1 MAINIPIISS
11 LEGKG
16 CQQAITQLTA
26 LETTSAKAGFILS
39 KAFLPA
45 VAAMGA
51 LTVAAG
57 YSIKAAIED
66 TASQAILAK
75 TLENVTGA
83 TDAQVAA
90 IEDQISV
97 MQLATG
103 VADEELRP
111 AFASLVRVT
120 QDMTTATDG
129 LQLAMDISAG
139 TGKDLQ
145 SVSDALAKA
154 YGGNYKALGL
164 LSPELKNMI
173 KNGASLDEVM
183 AALAKTFG
191 GQAAAAAG
199 TAQGQFKRLNV
210 ALDEAKESIGMALLP
225 AVMAVLPYLISF
237 GTWAADHTG
246 ILLGV
251 GTAIA
256 AISTAL
262 IGFKAAQVIANAV
275 TVVTTA
281 LNWSLAASAAAAN
294 TALTLGVGAAAIAA
308 GLVVAA
314 GAFVI
319 YKNATKSAVESNR
332 TFGGSLTPLPP
343 AIEEVDTAIGGVS
356 DKAKKMAERVKEA
369 SEALK
374 TYLAEALAN
383 AQTQLADAQE
393 AFSDFATNVS
403 DGIKDAF
410 SFQDAKDAGQESGA
424 GFLQGLRDQVAGIVK
439 YGQDV
444 KTLLELGLSQDALQ
458 AVLDAGGESGAAIA
472 AELIKG
478 GATAIQETNALV
490 KAAEAAAVS
499 IGQSAATQWY
509 GAGVSNA
516 QSYLQGVEAA
526 FAAAQSKLGQKG
538 LRLPD
543 IKGIG
548 ASFNAAIGMGVATDA
563 YSTGQIASSDLS
575 KIGLNAA
582 AGDTYVVNVSSLVPN
597 AAAGE
602 AVINAIRAFNRSAG
616 PANIQVA

>member
-16 CQQAITQLTA
+16 FQQAITQLKA
-26 LETTSAKAGFILS
+26 LETTSQKAGYIAG

-57 YSIKAAIED
+57 YSIKAAVED
-66 TASQAILAK
+66 SAAQAILAK
-75 TLENVTGA
+75 TLQNVTSA
-83 TDAQVAA
+83 TDSQIAA
-90 IEDQISV
+90 IEEQISV
-97 MQLATG
+97 MSLATG
-103 VADEELRP
+103 VADDELRP

-120 QDMTTATDG
+120 QDVTAATDG
-129 LQLAMDISAG
+129 LKLAMDISAG
-139 TGKDLQ
+139 TGKDLG

-164 LSPELKNMI
+164 LSPELKKMI
-173 KNGASLDEVM
+173 KDGASLDEVM
-183 AALAKTFG
+183 AAMAKTFG
-191 GQAAAAAG
+191 GQAAVAAG

-225 AVMAVLPYLISF
+225 AVMAVLPYLIEF
-237 GTWAADHTG
+237 GNWAADHTG
-246 ILLGV
+246 TLLAV
-251 GTAIA
+251 ATTIA

-275 TVVTTA
+275 TIVTTA

-314 GAFVI
+314 GAFMV
-319 YKNATKSAVESNR
+319 YKNATKSAVEGNR

-369 SEALK
+369 SDALK
-374 TYLAEALAN
+374 TYLADALAN
-383 AQTQLADAQE
+383 AQTQLAEAQE

-410 SFQDAKDAGQESGA
+410 SFQDAKDAGDETGA

-444 KTLLELGLSQDALQ
+444 KTLLGMGLSQDALK
-458 AVLDAGGESGAAIA
+458 AVLEAGGESGAAIA

-490 KAAEAAAVS
+490 MAAEQAAFT
-499 IGQSAATQWY
+499 IGQSAASQWY

-516 QSYLQGVEAA
+516 HSYLQGVEAA
-526 FAAAQSKLGQKG
+526 FAAAQAKLGQKG
-538 LRLPD
+538 IKLPD

-548 ASFNAAIGMGVATDA
+548 AGFAEAISPQPVGRVIPQRPGQGYEDFASLTVNVTGGLATSA
-563 YSTGQIASSDLS
+563 EVGQA
-575 KIGLNAA
+575 
-582 AGDTYVVNVSSLVPN
+582 VVNS
-597 AAAGE
+597 
-602 AVINAIRAFNRSAG
+602 IRAYNRSAG
-616 PANIQVA
+616 PANIQVG

>member
-16 CQQAITQLTA
+16 FQQAITQLKA
-26 LETTSAKAGFILS
+26 LETTSQKAGYIAG

-57 YSIKAAIED
+57 YSIKAAVED
-66 TASQAILAK
+66 SAAQAILAK
-75 TLENVTGA
+75 TLQNVTSA
-83 TDAQVAA
+83 TDSQIAA
-90 IEDQISV
+90 IEEQISV
-97 MQLATG
+97 MSLATG
-103 VADEELRP
+103 VADDELRP

-120 QDMTTATDG
+120 QDVTAATDG
-129 LQLAMDISAG
+129 LKLAMDISAG
-139 TGKDLQ
+139 TGKDLG

-164 LSPELKNMI
+164 LSPELKKMI
-173 KNGASLDEVM
+173 KDGASLDEVM
-183 AALAKTFG
+183 AAMAKTFG
-191 GQAAAAAG
+191 GQAAVAAG

-225 AVMAVLPYLISF
+225 AVMAVLPYLIEF
-237 GTWAADHTG
+237 GNWAADHTG
-246 ILLGV
+246 TLLAV
-251 GTAIA
+251 ATTIA

-275 TVVTTA
+275 TIVTTA

-314 GAFVI
+314 GAFMV
-319 YKNATKSAVESNR
+319 YKNATKSAVEGNR

-369 SEALK
+369 SDALK
-374 TYLAEALAN
+374 TYLADALAN
-383 AQTQLADAQE
+383 AQTQLAEAQE

-410 SFQDAKDAGQESGA
+410 SFQDAKDAGDETGA
-424 GFLQGLRDQVAGIVK
+424 GFLQGLRDQVKGIVK

-444 KTLLELGLSQDALQ
+444 KTLLQMGLSQDALQ

-490 KAAEAAAVS
+490 MAAEQAAFT
-499 IGQSAATQWY
+499 IGQSAASQWY

-526 FAAAQSKLGQKG
+526 FAAAQAKLGQKG
-538 LRLPD
+538 IKLPD

-548 ASFNAAIGMGVATDA
+548 AGFAEAITPQPVGRVIPQRPGQGYEDFASLTVNVTGGLATSA
-563 YSTGQIASSDLS
+563 EVGQA
-575 KIGLNAA
+575 
-582 AGDTYVVNVSSLVPN
+582 VVNS
-597 AAAGE
+597 
-602 AVINAIRAFNRSAG
+602 IRAYNRSAG
-616 PANIQVA
+616 PANIQVG

>member
-16 CQQAITQLTA
+16 FQQAITQLKA
-26 LETTSAKAGFILS
+26 LETTSQKAGYIAG

-57 YSIKAAIED
+57 YSIKAAVED
-66 TASQAILAK
+66 SAAQAILAK
-75 TLENVTGA
+75 TLQNVTNA
-83 TDAQVAA
+83 TDSQVAA
-90 IEDQISV
+90 IELQINT
-97 MQLATG
+97 MQMATG
-103 VADEELRP
+103 VADDELRP

-120 QDMTTATDG
+120 QDITTATDG
-129 LQLAMDISAG
+129 LKLAMDISAG
-139 TGKDLQ
+139 TGKDLA

-164 LSPELKNMI
+164 LSPELKAMI
-173 KNGASLDEVM
+173 KSGASLDEVM
-183 AALAKTFG
+183 AALSKTFG
-191 GQAAAAAG
+191 GQAAVAAG

-225 AVMAVLPYLISF
+225 AVMAVLPFLISF
-237 GTWAADHTG
+237 GNWAADHTG

-256 AISTAL
+256 AMSTAL
-262 IGFKAAQVIANAV
+262 IGFKAAQIIANAV

-343 AIEEVDTAIGGVS
+343 AITEVDTAIGGVS

-374 TYLAEALAN
+374 TYLADALAN
-383 AQTQLADAQE
+383 AQTQLAEAQE

-403 DGIKDAF
+403 EGIKDAF
-410 SFQDAKDAGQESGA
+410 SFQDAKDAGDETGA

-444 KTLLELGLSQDALQ
+444 KTLLQLGLSQDALQ

-490 KAAEAAAVS
+490 MAAEQAAFT
-499 IGQSAATQWY
+499 IGQSAASQWY

-526 FAAAQSKLGQKG
+526 FAAAQAKLGQKG
-538 LRLPD
+538 IKLPD

-548 ASFNAAIGMGVATDA
+548 AGFAEAISPQPVGRVIPQRPGQGYEDFASLTVNVTGGLATSA
-563 YSTGQIASSDLS
+563 EVGQA
-575 KIGLNAA
+575 
-582 AGDTYVVNVSSLVPN
+582 VVNS
-597 AAAGE
+597 
-602 AVINAIRAFNRSAG
+602 IRAYNRSAG
-616 PANIQVA
+616 PANIQVG

>member
-16 CQQAITQLTA
+16 FQQAITQLKA
-26 LETTSAKAGFILS
+26 LETTSQKAGYIAG

-57 YSIKAAIED
+57 YSIKAAVED
-66 TASQAILAK
+66 SAAQAILAK
-75 TLENVTGA
+75 TLQNVTSA
-83 TDAQVAA
+83 TDSQIAA
-90 IEDQISV
+90 IEEQISV
-97 MQLATG
+97 MSLATG
-103 VADEELRP
+103 VADDELRP

-120 QDMTTATDG
+120 QDVTAATDG
-129 LQLAMDISAG
+129 LKLAMDISAG
-139 TGKDLQ
+139 TGKDLG

-164 LSPELKNMI
+164 LSPELKKMI
-173 KNGASLDEVM
+173 KDGASLDEVM
-183 AALAKTFG
+183 AAMAKTFG
-191 GQAAAAAG
+191 GQAAVAAG

-225 AVMAVLPYLISF
+225 AVMAVLPYLIAF
-237 GTWAADHTG
+237 GNWAADHTG
-246 ILLGV
+246 TLLAV
-251 GTAIA
+251 ATTIA

-275 TVVTTA
+275 TIVTTA

-314 GAFVI
+314 GAFMV
-319 YKNATKSAVESNR
+319 YKNATKSAVEGNR

-369 SEALK
+369 SDALK
-374 TYLAEALAN
+374 TYLADALAN
-383 AQTQLADAQE
+383 AQTQLAEAQE

-410 SFQDAKDAGQESGA
+410 SFQDAKDAGDETGA
-424 GFLQGLRDQVAGIVK
+424 GFLQGLRDQVKGIVK

-490 KAAEAAAVS
+490 MAAEQAAFT
-499 IGQSAATQWY
+499 IGQSAASQWY

-526 FAAAQSKLGQKG
+526 FAAAQAKLGQKG
-538 LRLPD
+538 LTLPE

-548 ASFNAAIGMGVATDA
+548 AGFAEAISPQPVGRVIPKRPGQGYEDFASLTVNVTGGLATSA
-563 YSTGQIASSDLS
+563 EVGQA
-575 KIGLNAA
+575 
-582 AGDTYVVNVSSLVPN
+582 VVNS
-597 AAAGE
+597 
-602 AVINAIRAFNRSAG
+602 IRAYNRSAG
-616 PANIQVA
+616 PANIQVG

>member
-16 CQQAITQLTA
+16 FQQAITQLKA
-26 LETTSAKAGFILS
+26 LETTSQKAGYIAG

-57 YSIKAAIED
+57 YSIKAAVED
-66 TASQAILAK
+66 SAAQAILAK
-75 TLENVTGA
+75 TLQNVTGA
-83 TDAQVAA
+83 TDSQVAA
-90 IEDQISV
+90 IEKQISV
-97 MQLATG
+97 MSLATG
-103 VADEELRP
+103 VADDELRP

-120 QDMTTATDG
+120 QDMTTANEG

-139 TGKDLQ
+139 TGKDLA

-164 LSPELKNMI
+164 LSPELKAMI
-173 KNGASLDEVM
+173 KSGASLDEIM
-183 AALAKTFG
+183 AALSKTFG
-191 GQAAAAAG
+191 GQAAVAAG

-225 AVMAVLPYLISF
+225 AVTTVLPYLITF
-237 GTWAADHTG
+237 GNWAAEHTG

-262 IGFKAAQVIANAV
+262 IGFKAAQIIANAV

-319 YKNATKSAVESNR
+319 YKNATKTATESTR

-343 AIEEVDTAIGGVS
+343 AIKDVDTGIGGVS

-374 TYLAEALAN
+374 TYLADALAN

-410 SFQDAKDAGQESGA
+410 SFQDAKDAGDETGA
-424 GFLQGLRDQVAGIVK
+424 GFLQGLRDQVKGIVK

-490 KAAEAAAVS
+490 MAAEQAAFT
-499 IGQSAATQWY
+499 IGQSAASQWY

-526 FAAAQSKLGQKG
+526 FAAAQAKLGQKG
-538 LRLPD
+538 IKLPD

-548 ASFNAAIGMGVATDA
+548 AGFAEAISPQPVARVIPKRPGQGYEDFASLTVNV
-563 YSTGQIASSDLS
+563 TG
-575 KIGLNAA
+575 GLATSA
-582 AGDTYVVNVSSLVPN
+582 EVGQAVVNS
-597 AAAGE
+597 
-602 AVINAIRAFNRSAG
+602 IRAYNRSAG
-616 PANIQVA
+616 PANIQVG

>member
-16 CQQAITQLTA
+16 FSQAITQLKA
-26 LETTSAKAGFILS
+26 LETTSQKAGYIAG

-66 TASQAILAK
+66 SAAQAILAK

-83 TDAQVAA
+83 TDSQVAA
-90 IEDQISV
+90 IEKQISV
-97 MQLATG
+97 MSLATG
-103 VADEELRP
+103 VADDELRP

-120 QDMTTATDG
+120 QDVTTANEG

-139 TGKDLQ
+139 TGKDLA

-164 LSPELKNMI
+164 LSPELKAMI
-173 KNGASLDEVM
+173 KSGASLDEIMV
-183 AALAKTFG
+183 ALSKTFG
-191 GQAAAAAG
+191 GQAAVAAG

-237 GTWAADHTG
+237 GNWAADHTG

-262 IGFKAAQVIANAV
+262 IGFKAAQIIANAV

-319 YKNATKSAVESNR
+319 YRNATKSATESTR

-374 TYLAEALAN
+374 TYLADALAN
-383 AQTQLADAQE
+383 AQTQLAEAQE
-393 AFSDFATNVS
+393 AFNDFATNVS

-410 SFQDAKDAGQESGA
+410 SFQDAKDAGDETGA
-424 GFLQGLRDQVAGIVK
+424 GFLQGLRDQVKGIVK

-490 KAAEAAAVS
+490 MAAEQAAFT
-499 IGQSAATQWY
+499 IGQSAASQWY

-526 FAAAQSKLGQKG
+526 FAAAQAKLGQKG
-538 LRLPD
+538 IKLPD

-548 ASFNAAIGMGVATDA
+548 AGFAEAISPQPVARVIPQRPGQGYEDFASLTVNV
-563 YSTGQIASSDLS
+563 TG
-575 KIGLNAA
+575 GLATSA
-582 AGDTYVVNVSSLVPN
+582 EVGQAVVNS
-597 AAAGE
+597 
-602 AVINAIRAFNRSAG
+602 IRAYNRSAG
-616 PANIQVA
+616 PANIQVG

>member
-16 CQQAITQLTA
+16 FQQAITQLKA
-26 LETTSAKAGFILS
+26 LETTSQKAGYIAG

-57 YSIKAAIED
+57 YSIKAAVED
-66 TASQAILAK
+66 SAAQAILAK
-75 TLENVTGA
+75 TLQNVTGA
-83 TDAQVAA
+83 TDSQVAA
-90 IEDQISV
+90 IEKQISV
-97 MQLATG
+97 MSLATG
-103 VADEELRP
+103 VADDELRP

-120 QDMTTATDG
+120 QDMTTANEG

-139 TGKDLQ
+139 TGKDLA

-164 LSPELKNMI
+164 LSPELKAMI
-173 KNGASLDEVM
+173 KSGASLDEIM
-183 AALAKTFG
+183 AALSKTFG
-191 GQAAAAAG
+191 GQAAVAAG

-225 AVMAVLPYLISF
+225 AVMEVLPYLINF
-237 GTWAADHTG
+237 GNWAADHTG

-262 IGFKAAQVIANAV
+262 IGFKAAQIIANAV

-319 YKNATKSAVESNR
+319 YRNATKTATESTR

-374 TYLAEALAN
+374 TYLADALAN
-383 AQTQLADAQE
+383 AQTQLAEAQE

-410 SFQDAKDAGQESGA
+410 SFQDAKDAGDETGA

-439 YGQDV
+439 YGSDV
-444 KTLLELGLSQDALQ
+444 KTLLQMGLSQDALQ

-478 GATAIQETNALV
+478 GTTAIQETNALV
-490 KAAEAAAVS
+490 MAAEQAAFT
-499 IGQSAATQWY
+499 IGQSAASQWY

-526 FAAAQSKLGQKG
+526 FAAAQAKLGQKG
-538 LRLPD
+538 IKLPD

-548 ASFNAAIGMGVATDA
+548 AGFAEAISPQPVGRVIPKRPGQGYEDFASLTVNVTGGLATSA
-563 YSTGQIASSDLS
+563 EVGQA
-575 KIGLNAA
+575 
-582 AGDTYVVNVSSLVPN
+582 VVNS
-597 AAAGE
+597 
-602 AVINAIRAFNRSAG
+602 IRAYNRSAG
-616 PANIQVA
+616 PANIQVG

>member
-16 CQQAITQLTA
+16 FQQAITQLKA
-26 LETTSAKAGFILS
+26 LETTSQKAGYIAG

-57 YSIKAAIED
+57 YSIKAAVED
-66 TASQAILAK
+66 SAAQAVLAK
-75 TLENVTGA
+75 TLQNVTGA
-83 TDAQVAA
+83 TDSQVAA
-90 IEDQISV
+90 IEKQISV
-97 MQLATG
+97 MSLATG
-103 VADEELRP
+103 VADDELRP

-120 QDMTTATDG
+120 QDMTTANEG

-139 TGKDLQ
+139 TGKDLA

-164 LSPELKNMI
+164 LSPELKAMI
-173 KNGASLDEVM
+173 KSGASLDEIM
-183 AALAKTFG
+183 LALSKTFG
-191 GQAAAAAG
+191 GQAAVAAG

-237 GTWAADHTG
+237 GNWAADHTG

-262 IGFKAAQVIANAV
+262 IGFKAAQIIANAV

-374 TYLAEALAN
+374 TYLADALAN
-383 AQTQLADAQE
+383 AQTQLAEAQE

-410 SFQDAKDAGQESGA
+410 SFQDAKDAGDETGS

-490 KAAEAAAVS
+490 MAAEQAAFT
-499 IGQSAATQWY
+499 IGQSAASQWY

-526 FAAAQSKLGQKG
+526 FAAAQAKLGQKG
-538 LRLPD
+538 LKLPD

-548 ASFNAAIGMGVATDA
+548 AGFAEAITPQPVGRVIPKRPGQGYEDFASLTVNVTGGLATSA
-563 YSTGQIASSDLS
+563 EVGQA
-575 KIGLNAA
+575 
-582 AGDTYVVNVSSLVPN
+582 VVNS
-597 AAAGE
+597 
-602 AVINAIRAFNRSAG
+602 IRAYNRSAG
-616 PANIQVA
+616 PANIQVG

>member
-16 CQQAITQLTA
+16 FQQAITQLKA

-75 TLENVTGA
+75 TLQNVTGA
-83 TDAQVAA
+83 TDAQVTA

-191 GQAAAAAG
+191 GQAAVAAG

-237 GTWAADHTG
+237 GNWAADHTG

-374 TYLAEALAN
+374 TYLADALAN
-383 AQTQLADAQE
+383 AQTQLAEAQE

-410 SFQDAKDAGQESGA
+410 SFQDAKDAGDETGA
-424 GFLQGLRDQVAGIVK
+424 GFLQGLRDQVKGIVK

-490 KAAEAAAVS
+490 MAAEQAAFT
-499 IGQSAATQWY
+499 IGQSAASQWY

-526 FAAAQSKLGQKG
+526 FAAAQAKLGQKG

-548 ASFNAAIGMGVATDA
+548 AGFAEAISPQPVARVIPQRP
-563 YSTGQIASSDLS
+563 GQGYEDFASLTVNVNG
-575 KIGLNAA
+575 GLATSA
-582 AGDTYVVNVSSLVPN
+582 EVGQAVVNS
-597 AAAGE
+597 
-602 AVINAIRAFNRSAG
+602 IRAYNRSAG
-616 PANIQVA
+616 PANIQVG

>member
-16 CQQAITQLTA
+16 FQQAITQLKA
-26 LETTSAKAGFILS
+26 LETTSQKAGYIAG

-57 YSIKAAIED
+57 YSIKAAVED
-66 TASQAILAK
+66 SAAQAILAK
-75 TLENVTGA
+75 TLQNVTNA
-83 TDAQVAA
+83 TDSQVAA
-90 IEDQISV
+90 IESQINT
-97 MQLATG
+97 MQMATG
-103 VADEELRP
+103 VADDELRP

-120 QDMTTATDG
+120 QDITTATDG
-129 LQLAMDISAG
+129 LKLAMDISAG
-139 TGKDLQ
+139 TGKDLA

-164 LSPELKNMI
+164 LSPELKAMI
-173 KNGASLDEVM
+173 KSGASLDEVM

-191 GQAAAAAG
+191 GQAAVAAG

-225 AVMAVLPYLISF
+225 AVMAVLPYLIAF
-237 GTWAADHTG
+237 GNWAADHTG
-246 ILLGV
+246 TLLAV
-251 GTAIA
+251 ATTIA

-275 TVVTTA
+275 TIVTTA

-343 AIEEVDTAIGGVS
+343 AITEVDTAIGGVS

-369 SEALK
+369 SDALK
-374 TYLAEALAN
+374 TYLADALAN
-383 AQTQLADAQE
+383 AQTQLAEAQE
-393 AFSDFATNVS
+393 AFNDFATNVS

-410 SFQDAKDAGQESGA
+410 SFQDAKDAGDETGA

-444 KTLLELGLSQDALQ
+444 KTLLGMGLSQDALK
-458 AVLDAGGESGAAIA
+458 AVLEAGGESGAAIA

-478 GATAIQETNALV
+478 GTTAIQETNALV
-490 KAAEAAAVS
+490 MAAEQAAFT
-499 IGQSAATQWY
+499 IGQSAASQWY

-526 FAAAQSKLGQKG
+526 FAAAQAKLGQKG
-538 LRLPD
+538 IKLPD

-548 ASFNAAIGMGVATDA
+548 AGFAEAISPQPVGRVIPQRPGQGYEDFASLTVNVTGGLATSA
-563 YSTGQIASSDLS
+563 EVGQA
-575 KIGLNAA
+575 
-582 AGDTYVVNVSSLVPN
+582 VVNS
-597 AAAGE
+597 
-602 AVINAIRAFNRSAG
+602 IRAYNRSAG
-616 PANIQVA
+616 PANIQVG

>member
-16 CQQAITQLTA
+16 FQQAITQLKA
-26 LETTSAKAGFILS
+26 LETTSQKAGYIAG

-57 YSIKAAIED
+57 YSIKAAVED
-66 TASQAILAK
+66 SASQAILAK
-75 TLENVTGA
+75 TLQNVTAA
-83 TDAQVAA
+83 TDSQVAA
-90 IEDQISV
+90 LEEQISV

-111 AFASLVRVT
+111 AFASLVRAT
-120 QDMTTATDG
+120 QDITTATDG
-129 LQLAMDISAG
+129 LKLAMDISAG
-139 TGKDLQ
+139 TGKDLA

-164 LSPELKNMI
+164 LSPELKAMI
-173 KNGASLDEVM
+173 KSGASLDDIM
-183 AALAKTFG
+183 AALSKTFG
-191 GQAAAAAG
+191 GQAAVAAG

-237 GTWAADHTG
+237 GNWAADHTG

-262 IGFKAAQVIANAV
+262 IGFKAAQIIANAV

-374 TYLAEALAN
+374 TYLADALAN
-383 AQTQLADAQE
+383 AQTQLAEAQE

-410 SFQDAKDAGQESGA
+410 SFQDAKDAGDETGA

-444 KTLLELGLSQDALQ
+444 KTLLQMGLSQDALQ

-490 KAAEAAAVS
+490 MAAEQAAFT
-499 IGQSAATQWY
+499 IGQSAASQWY

-526 FAAAQSKLGQKG
+526 FAAAQAKLGQKG
-538 LRLPD
+538 IKLPD

-548 ASFNAAIGMGVATDA
+548 AGFAEAITPQPVGRVIPKRPGQGYEDFASLTVNVTGGLATSA
-563 YSTGQIASSDLS
+563 EVGQA
-575 KIGLNAA
+575 
-582 AGDTYVVNVSSLVPN
+582 VVNS
-597 AAAGE
+597 
-602 AVINAIRAFNRSAG
+602 IRAYNRSAG
-616 PANIQVA
+616 PANIQVG

>member
-16 CQQAITQLTA
+16 FQQAITQLKA
-26 LETTSAKAGFILS
+26 LETTSQKAGYIAG

-57 YSIKAAIED
+57 YSIKAAVED
-66 TASQAILAK
+66 SAAQAILAK
-75 TLENVTGA
+75 TLQNVTSA
-83 TDAQVAA
+83 TDSQIAA
-90 IEDQISV
+90 IEEQISV
-97 MQLATG
+97 MSLATG
-103 VADEELRP
+103 VADDELRP

-120 QDMTTATDG
+120 QDVTAATDG
-129 LQLAMDISAG
+129 LKLAMDISAG
-139 TGKDLQ
+139 TGKDLG

-164 LSPELKNMI
+164 LSPELKKMI
-173 KNGASLDEVM
+173 KDGASLDEVM
-183 AALAKTFG
+183 AAMAKTFG
-191 GQAAAAAG
+191 GQAAVAAG

-225 AVMAVLPYLISF
+225 AVMAVLPYLIAF
-237 GTWAADHTG
+237 GNWAADHTG
-246 ILLGV
+246 TLLAV
-251 GTAIA
+251 ATTIA

-275 TVVTTA
+275 TIVTTA

-314 GAFVI
+314 GAFMV
-319 YKNATKSAVESNR
+319 YKNATKSAVEGNR

-369 SEALK
+369 SDALK
-374 TYLAEALAN
+374 TYLADALAN
-383 AQTQLADAQE
+383 AQTQLAEAQE

-410 SFQDAKDAGQESGA
+410 SFQDAKDAGDETGA

-444 KTLLELGLSQDALQ
+444 KTLLQLGLSQEALQ

-490 KAAEAAAVS
+490 MAAEQAAFT
-499 IGQSAATQWY
+499 IGQSAASQWY

-526 FAAAQSKLGQKG
+526 FAAAQAKLGQKG
-538 LRLPD
+538 IKLPD

-548 ASFNAAIGMGVATDA
+548 AGFAEAISPQPVGRVIPQRPGQGYEDFASLTVNVTGGLATSA
-563 YSTGQIASSDLS
+563 EVGQA
-575 KIGLNAA
+575 
-582 AGDTYVVNVSSLVPN
+582 VVNS
-597 AAAGE
+597 
-602 AVINAIRAFNRSAG
+602 IRAYNRSAG
-616 PANIQVA
+616 PANIQVG

>member
-16 CQQAITQLTA
+16 FQQAITQLKA
-26 LETTSAKAGFILS
+26 LETTSQKAGYIAG

-57 YSIKAAIED
+57 YSIKAAVED
-66 TASQAILAK
+66 SAAQAILAK
-75 TLENVTGA
+75 TLQNVTAA
-83 TDAQVAA
+83 TDTQIAA
-90 IEDQISV
+90 IEEQISV
-97 MQLATG
+97 MSLATG
-103 VADEELRP
+103 VADDELRP

-120 QDMTTATDG
+120 QDVTAATDG
-129 LQLAMDISAG
+129 LKLAMDISAG
-139 TGKDLQ
+139 TGKDLG

-164 LSPELKNMI
+164 LSPELKKMI
-173 KNGASLDEVM
+173 KDGASLDEVM
-183 AALAKTFG
+183 AAMAKTFG
-191 GQAAAAAG
+191 GQAAVAAG

-225 AVMAVLPYLISF
+225 AVMAVLPYLIEF
-237 GTWAADHTG
+237 GNWAADHTG
-246 ILLGV
+246 TLLAV
-251 GTAIA
+251 ATTIA

-275 TVVTTA
+275 TIVTTA

-314 GAFVI
+314 GAFMV
-319 YKNATKSAVESNR
+319 YKNATKSAVEGNR

-369 SEALK
+369 SDALK
-374 TYLAEALAN
+374 TYLADALAN
-383 AQTQLADAQE
+383 AQTQLAEAQE

-410 SFQDAKDAGQESGA
+410 SFQDAKDAGDETGA
-424 GFLQGLRDQVAGIVK
+424 GFLQGLRDQVKGIVK

-444 KTLLELGLSQDALQ
+444 KTLLQLGLSQEALQ

-490 KAAEAAAVS
+490 MAAEQAAFT
-499 IGQSAATQWY
+499 IGQSAASQWY

-526 FAAAQSKLGQKG
+526 FAAAQAKLGQKG
-538 LRLPD
+538 IKLPD

-548 ASFNAAIGMGVATDA
+548 AGFAEAISPQPVARIIPQRPGQGYEDFASLTVNV
-563 YSTGQIASSDLS
+563 TG
-575 KIGLNAA
+575 GLATSA
-582 AGDTYVVNVSSLVPN
+582 EVGQAVVNS
-597 AAAGE
+597 
-602 AVINAIRAFNRSAG
+602 IRAYNRSAG
-616 PANIQVA
+616 PANIQVG

>member
-16 CQQAITQLTA
+16 FQQAITQLKA
-26 LETTSAKAGFILS
+26 LETTSQKAGFIAG

-57 YSIKAAIED
+57 YSIKAAVED
-66 TASQAILAK
+66 SAAQAILAK
-75 TLENVTGA
+75 TLQNVTGA
-83 TDAQVAA
+83 TDTQVAA
-90 IEDQISV
+90 IESQINA
-97 MQLATG
+97 MQMATG
-103 VADEELRP
+103 VADDELRP

-120 QDMTTATDG
+120 QDVATATDG
-129 LQLAMDISAG
+129 LKLAMDISAG
-139 TGKDLQ
+139 TGKDLS

-164 LSPELKNMI
+164 LSPELKKMI
-173 KNGASLDEVM
+173 KDGASLDEVM

-191 GQAAAAAG
+191 GQAAVAAG

-237 GTWAADHTG
+237 GNWAADHTG

-374 TYLAEALAN
+374 TYLADALAN
-383 AQTQLADAQE
+383 AQTQLAEAQE

-410 SFQDAKDAGQESGA
+410 SFQDAKDAGDETGA

-444 KTLLELGLSQDALQ
+444 KTLLQLGLSQDALQ

-490 KAAEAAAVS
+490 MAAEQAAFT
-499 IGQSAATQWY
+499 IGQSAASQWY

-526 FAAAQSKLGQKG
+526 FAAAQAKLGQKG

-548 ASFNAAIGMGVATDA
+548 AGFAEAISPQPVARVIPRRP
-563 YSTGQIASSDLS
+563 GQGYEDFASLTVNVNG
-575 KIGLNAA
+575 GLATSA
-582 AGDTYVVNVSSLVPN
+582 EVGQAVVNS
-597 AAAGE
+597 
-602 AVINAIRAFNRSAG
+602 IRAYNRSAG
-616 PANIQVA
+616 PANIQVG

>member
-16 CQQAITQLTA
+16 FQQAITQLKA
-26 LETTSAKAGFILS
+26 LETTSQKAGYIAG

-57 YSIKAAIED
+57 YSIKAAVED
-66 TASQAILAK
+66 SAAQAILAK

-83 TDAQVAA
+83 TDSQIAA
-90 IEDQISV
+90 IEKQISV
-97 MQLATG
+97 MSLATG
-103 VADEELRP
+103 VADDELRP

-120 QDMTTATDG
+120 QDVTTANEG

-139 TGKDLQ
+139 TGKDLA

-164 LSPELKNMI
+164 LSPELKAMI
-173 KNGASLDEVM
+173 KSGASLDEIM
-183 AALAKTFG
+183 AALSKTFG
-191 GQAAAAAG
+191 GQAAVAAG

-237 GTWAADHTG
+237 GNWAADHTG

-262 IGFKAAQVIANAV
+262 IGFKAAQIIANAV

-374 TYLAEALAN
+374 TYLADALAN
-383 AQTQLADAQE
+383 AQTQLAEAQE

-410 SFQDAKDAGQESGA
+410 SFQDAKDAGDETGA
-424 GFLQGLRDQVAGIVK
+424 GFLSGLRDQVKGIVK

-490 KAAEAAAVS
+490 MAAEQAAFT
-499 IGQSAATQWY
+499 IGQSAASQWY

-526 FAAAQSKLGQKG
+526 FAAAQAKLGQKG
-538 LRLPD
+538 IKLPD

-548 ASFNAAIGMGVATDA
+548 AGFAEAISPQPVGRVIPQRPGQGYEDFASLTVNVTGGLATSA
-563 YSTGQIASSDLS
+563 EVGQA
-575 KIGLNAA
+575 
-582 AGDTYVVNVSSLVPN
+582 VVNS
-597 AAAGE
+597 
-602 AVINAIRAFNRSAG
+602 IRAYNRSAG
-616 PANIQVA
+616 PANIQVG

>member
-16 CQQAITQLTA
+16 FQQAITQLKA
-26 LETTSAKAGFILS
+26 LETTSQKAGYIAG

-57 YSIKAAIED
+57 YSIKAAVED
-66 TASQAILAK
+66 SAAQAILAK
-75 TLENVTGA
+75 TLQNVTSA
-83 TDAQVAA
+83 TDSQIAA
-90 IEDQISV
+90 IEEQISV
-97 MQLATG
+97 MALATG
-103 VADEELRP
+103 VADDELRP

-120 QDMTTATDG
+120 QDVTAATDG
-129 LQLAMDISAG
+129 LKLAMDISAG
-139 TGKDLQ
+139 TGKDLG

-164 LSPELKNMI
+164 LSPELKKMI
-173 KNGASLDEVM
+173 KDGASLDEVM
-183 AALAKTFG
+183 AAMAKTFG
-191 GQAAAAAG
+191 GQAAVAAG

-225 AVMAVLPYLISF
+225 AVMEVLPYLIEF
-237 GTWAADHTG
+237 GNWAADHTG

-262 IGFKAAQVIANAV
+262 IGFKAAQIIANAV

-314 GAFVI
+314 GAFVV

-343 AIEEVDTAIGGVS
+343 AIEEIDTAIGGVS

-369 SEALK
+369 SDALK
-374 TYLAEALAN
+374 TYLADALAN
-383 AQTQLADAQE
+383 AQTQLAEAQE
-393 AFSDFATNVS
+393 AFNDFATNVS

-410 SFQDAKDAGQESGA
+410 SFQDAKDAGDETGA

-444 KTLLELGLSQDALQ
+444 KTLLQLGLSQEALQ

-490 KAAEAAAVS
+490 MAAEQAAFT
-499 IGQSAATQWY
+499 IGQSAASQWY

-526 FAAAQSKLGQKG
+526 FAAAQAKLGQKG
-538 LRLPD
+538 IKLPD

-548 ASFNAAIGMGVATDA
+548 AGFAEAITPQPVARIIPQRPGQGYEDFASLTVNV
-563 YSTGQIASSDLS
+563 TG
-575 KIGLNAA
+575 GLATSA
-582 AGDTYVVNVSSLVPN
+582 EVGQAVVNS
-597 AAAGE
+597 
-602 AVINAIRAFNRSAG
+602 IRAYNRSAG
-616 PANIQVA
+616 PANIQVG